1 MDIAKINR
9 VLDLAPQKATDQ
21 AKLEIE
27 QRAIRDTAHIDY
39 KRLRAK
45 KALELKAKKEE
56 NKLSEKD
63 REYTL
68 DIDEE
73 LCKIE
78 DMQLQAE
85 IKERA
90 YKVEKEYFEK
100 KFESA
105 KAQSYN
111 YGTELKMLGDTVSEP
126 KRG

>member
-9 VLDLAPQKATDQ
+9 VLEIAPHKAQEQ
-21 AKLEIE
+21 ARLEAG
-27 QRAIRDTAHIDY
+27 QRAVRDTAHINY

-45 KALELKAKKEE
+45 TALELKAKKEE
-56 NKLSEKD
+56 NRLSEKD

-78 DMQLQAE
+78 DIELQAE
-85 IKERA
+85 IKEKA
-90 YKVEKEYFEK
+90 YRIEKEYIEER
-100 KFESA
+100 FESA

-111 YGTELKMLGDTVSEP
+111 YGTELKMLGDTVSER
-126 KRG
+126 K